1 MAFLL
6 GTCDVVDKLS
16 NILRHRKVCPR
27 MPRRAVQ
34 AHGENV
40 PALRPDHFRQKT
52 AEEALQYKVL

>member
-16 NILRHRKVCPR
+16 NIIRHRKVLSPNAT
-27 MPRRAVQ
+27 RAVQ